1 MGRAFCERL
10 TNKRRVQSRQA
21 SHPRA
26 GSHVA
31 HTFGCP
37 AWRQGQRMFERL
49 QGLDLV
55 QNLRVESAL
64 QSSRGRRGPLGV
76 AGIREK

>member
-1 MGRAFCERL
+1 
-10 TNKRRVQSRQA
+10 
-21 SHPRA
+21 
-26 GSHVA
+26 
-31 HTFGCP
+31 
-37 AWRQGQRMFERL
+37 MFERL